1 MEVDVNQPVAL
12 SPVIKAVDAEHS
24 DIHMR
29 ILHPR
34 ILPIR
39 KLQGFRAIG
48 KRGKKEVVWHGIN
61 VRKAPVLREALDR
74 LPQAQDILLGFHVV
88 PIDRGRTL
96 PQRLIELNLP
106 KDVESMG
113 DCKAQGMEAPQF
125 LHAPIQVSHAV
136 RIAGSCAFQILCNLV
151 PKSCTH
157 SPD

>member
-1 MEVDVNQPVAL
+1 M
-12 SPVIKAVDAEHS
+12 
-24 DIHMR
+24 
-29 ILHPR
+29 
-34 ILPIR
+34 
-39 KLQGFRAIG
+39 
-48 KRGKKEVVWHGIN
+48 
-61 VRKAPVLREALDR
+61 RKAPVLREALDR

-151 PKSCTH
+151 PILRIDVNRIVTEAMAAYGSEDLGLLLPVYQLICTFSGDAH
-157 SPD
+157 YVFNAFD